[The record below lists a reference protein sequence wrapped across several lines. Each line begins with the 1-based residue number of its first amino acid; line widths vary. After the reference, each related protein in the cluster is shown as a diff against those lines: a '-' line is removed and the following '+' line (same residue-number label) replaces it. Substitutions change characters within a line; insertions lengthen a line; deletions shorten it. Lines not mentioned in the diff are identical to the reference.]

1 MTKEFSPVI
10 FVTGGLLLLV
20 FLWDVFETMVLP
32 RRVRRQIRVARFF
45 YRSLWTIWIVVVRNL
60 PAKKKRETFLSFFGP
75 LSLLLLIMFWAA
87 SMIFSFGL
95 VQYSLGS
102 VTESDGRAASFFTY
116 MYMSATTFFTL
127 GLGDVVPR
135 SQMSRATAA
144 VESGVGL
151 GFLAIVIGYLPVIYQ
166 SFSRREV
173 SIAMLDARAGSPPTA
188 GELLRRYSHTL
199 GLAELQKLLADWERW
214 SAELLESH
222 LSYPVLAYFRS
233 QHDNQSWLG
242 SLTTILDTCALLM
255 TGPINSNQRQAELT
269 FAIARHAVVDLSQVF
284 NAPPRPPEVERLSAQ
299 EFQKLSVKLSAL
311 GIAVRDAA
319 EAEQRLTKLR
329 SLYEPYVAS
338 LARFLNVKLPP
349 WIPQGPRKDNWQT
362 SAWGRISGGLQEASV
377 TTPDD
382 HE

>member
-1 MTKEFSPVI
+1 MDTRI
-10 FVTGGLLLLV
+10 LAFVAGFILLLV
-20 FLWDVFETMVLP
+20 LLWDVFETMVLP
-32 RRVRRQIRVARFF
+32 RRVRRQIRVARIFHL
-45 YRSLWTIWIVVVRNL
+45 SLWKIWLVVVHKL
-60 PAKKKRETFLSFFGP
+60 SAKKKRETFLSFFGP
-75 LSLLLLIMFWAA
+75 LSLLLLMIFWAT
-87 SMIFSFGL
+87 SLIFSFGL
-95 VQYSLGS
+95 LQYGLGS
-102 VTESDGRAASFFTY
+102 VTDSNGRMANSFTY
-116 MYMSATTFFTL
+116 LYLSATTFFTL
-127 GLGDVVPR
+127 GLGDVVPH
-135 SQMSRATAA
+135 SQMSRALAA
-144 VESGVGL
+144 VESGVGF

-173 SIAMLDARAGSPPTA
+173 SISMLDARAGSPPTA
-188 GELLRRYSHTL
+188 GELIRRYSYSL

-255 TGPINSNQRQAELT
+255 TGPVDSCQRQAELT

-284 NAPPRPPEVERLSAQ
+284 DAPPQAPEVERLTTDD
-299 EFQKLSVKLSAL
+299 FQKLRAKLAAL
-311 GIAVRDAA
+311 GTPVQDGAQ
-319 EAEQRLTKLR
+319 AEQRLTQLR
-329 SLYEPYVAS
+329 TLYEPYVAS

-362 SAWGRISGGLQEASV
+362 SAWGRISGVLQEASV
-377 TTPDD
+377 LPDD